1 MHACYAKSHA
11 VHSQNAKDVK
21 QEVAKMPHAID
32 ALESNAMLWVA
43 QPLVEQL
50 CKTFLQAAGRGS
62 VRAVALGPLV
72 RSKALDVFDGIKACI
87 SFCNQRHAS
96 ERKWRVAR
104 IRTLSL
110 SADRMFDMRG
120 LQPWHATETGVYAGG
135 HLGATCGWT

>member
-1 MHACYAKSHA
+1 MPRTP
-11 VHSQNAKDVK
+11 KDVK

-43 QPLVEQL
+43 HPLVEQL
-50 CKTFLQAAGRGS
+50 HKTFLQAAGRRS
-62 VRAVALGPLV
+62 VRAVALGPLARGKV
-72 RSKALDVFDGIKACI
+72 LDVLDGIKACV

-110 SADRMFDMRG
+110 SAETACIGCDPGNPLRLAHMQVVTLVPLVDRHD
-120 LQPWHATETGVYAGG
+120 
-135 HLGATCGWT
+135 HLIARQAAILF